1 MLETAQK
8 EELPF
13 HIYTTQDFPSV
24 LSQAAEPQRQWK
36 GKINVPHEASQPQP
50 LSQKKIYEETFW
62 ISHEPT
68 DKKINIQMWSK
79 IKPSKKTEAED

>member
-8 EELPF
+8 EELPLN
-13 HIYTTQDFPSV
+13 IYTTQAFPSV
-24 LSQAAEPQRQWK
+24 LSRATEPQRQWK
-36 GKINVPHEASQPQP
+36 GKMNVPHEGSQPRP

-68 DKKINIQMWSK
+68 DKKINIKCGQK
-79 IKPSKKTEAED
+79 